1 MILIN
6 WINRAD
12 AITKVPLAKWGYRHV
27 RENFV
32 NVRRIPILSLL
43 RVGKHHQIYYREEIY
58 P

>member
-12 AITKVPLAKWGYRHV
+12 LITKVPLAKWGYRHV

-32 NVRRIPILSLL
+32 NVRRIPMLSLF
-43 RVGKHHQIYYREEIY
+43 RVGMHHQTYCREKIY